1 MKLHERLRQLRMRE
15 NLTQG
20 QVAEYLC
27 VSAQSVSKWERGLVE
42 PDLQTLPRLATLYH
56 TTTDTLLGMNEMWEA
71 SDRRRFLASLK
82 EAYYQ
87 RGDKEE
93 TWNLLVNQ
101 VALHPDDYDFYIWL
115 MLLAYRTQMCT
126 PAKVEYLI
134 SLTRRLEGYC
144 GKSELL
150 YSAYRYMTQVCSA
163 CQEPSLR
170 AKAEGYYKKI
180 PCLRDSREIYAAYV

>member
-1 MKLHERLRQLRMRE
+1 MSGIMSYQKNRREHDEVKLHERLRQLRMRE

-56 TTTDTLLGMNEMWEA
+56 TSTDALPGMNRMWEA
-71 SDRRRFLASLK
+71 SDHRRFRASLK

-87 RGDKEE
+87 RGDKEG

-101 VALHPDDYDFYIWL
+101 VALHPDDYDLYIWL
-115 MLLAYRTQMCT
+115 MLLAYRAQMCT
-126 PAKVEYLI
+126 PVKVNI
-134 SLTRRLEGYC
+134 GSR
-144 GKSELL
+144 SP
-150 YSAYRYMTQVCSA
+150 AA
-163 CQEPSLR
+163 LR
-170 AKAEGYYKKI
+170 VTVAGW
-180 PCLRDSREIYAAYV
+180 S